1 MRYKSWHQ
9 CLIMNSNYKAHTN
22 ILFQPLC
29 LPVLC
34 IVELPV
40 SFCTC
45 LIAASP
51 TTLQTP
57 GGEGLCFAH
66 CLTTSLGTVPD
77 NKRIWARG
85 LGFLRFC
92 FPFCTGGC
100 LRIHERT
107 SAQFGLGLAGAHGG
121 ACWTK
126 HLLLICLCCPGAGGR
141 AQGHGLFSLLAKQQ
155 ASFLCGLGLRNYQRS
170 LGR

>member
-66 CLTTSLGTVPD
+66 CRTTSLGTVPD

-155 ASFLCGLGLRNYQRS
+155 ASFLCGLGLRNYQWS